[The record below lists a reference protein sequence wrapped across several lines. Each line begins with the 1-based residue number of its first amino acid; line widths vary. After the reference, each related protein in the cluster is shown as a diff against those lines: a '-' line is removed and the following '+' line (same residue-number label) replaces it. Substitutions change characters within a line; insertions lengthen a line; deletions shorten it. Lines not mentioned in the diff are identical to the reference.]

1 MDACGCDGGFEIFDR
16 KTAESDLARYREHG
30 PDRTTR
36 LLLHMIRREGVGA
49 ATVLDIGGGIGTID
63 HELLLEGAAHATL
76 VDASASYLA
85 MAREEA
91 QRRGH
96 LDGLEIVEGD
106 FVTQASRVESAD
118 IVTLD
123 RVICCYPDM
132 LSLVRLSAARARRL
146 YGLVLPRDRVPL
158 RVWLALEN
166 AWHRL
171 RGIRYRGFLHPND
184 RVDALVREA
193 GLRPIREE
201 RTFMW
206 RVVVYER
213 AIAGST
219 SVG

>member
-1 MDACGCDGGFEIFDR
+1 MDACGCDEGFEIFDR

-36 LLLHMIRREGVGA
+36 LLLDLIGREGVGGA
-49 ATVLDIGGGIGTID
+49 SVLDVGGGIGTID
-63 HELLLEGAAHATL
+63 HELLREGEARATL
-76 VDASASYLA
+76 VDAAAPSLA

-96 LDGLEIVEGD
+96 LDRLEIVDGD
-106 FVTQASRVESAD
+106 FVARASGVESAD

-132 LSLVRLSAARARRL
+132 VSLVRLSAQRARRL
-146 YGLVLPRDRVPL
+146 YGLVLPRDRAIL
-158 RVWLALEN
+158 RAWLALQN
-166 AWHRL
+166 AWFRL

-193 GLRPIREE
+193 GLRPIRED
-201 RTFMW
+201 RTFVW

-213 AIAGST
+213 ATG
-219 SVG
+219 